1 MSDIPKKNDDSERA
15 SDIDLSIDL
24 NPDMYS
30 EENPLHAS
38 REKQYVYRAAEEFR
52 AAEDATAQ
60 ADSYAS
66 QENGSKG
73 FVTAKS
79 DGAMAGVFDW
89 VKCIVF
95 AIAIVV
101 VCLTFVF
108 RLVDVE
114 GTSMNDTLDTN
125 DKVIVTNMMY
135 TPHNN
140 DIVVISHGAE
150 YQKPI
155 IKRVIATEG
164 QTLQLDYENDR
175 IIVDGIVIEED
186 YIKGTTFSNRFGD
199 YAVPEVIPEGKVFV
213 LGDNRL
219 VSLDSRY
226 AQIGLI
232 DVKNVIGKAQ
242 FVAFPFNHIGYLY

>member
-1 MSDIPKKNDDSERA
+1 MSDISKKNNDSERA
-15 SDIDLSIDL
+15 SDIDLAMDI
-24 NPDMYS
+24 NPDLYS
-30 EENPLHAS
+30 AENAPQPG
-38 REKQYVYRAAEEFR
+38 REKFYVYRAAEEFK
-52 AAEDATAQ
+52 AAEEATAI
-60 ADSYAS
+60 ADDRAS
-66 QENGSKG
+66 KQDGSKG
-73 FVTAKS
+73 FVTAKA
-79 DGAMAGVFDW
+79 DGAMAGIYDW

-95 AIAIVV
+95 AISIVV

-114 GTSMNDTLDTN
+114 GTSMNDTLETN

-135 TPHNN
+135 TPRNN

-150 YQKPI
+150 YEKPI

-175 IIVDGIVIEED
+175 IIVDGIVIEEN

-199 YAVPEVIPEGKVFV
+199 YSVPEVIPEGKVFV

>member
-66 QENGSKG
+66 QEDGSKG

-114 GTSMNDTLDTN
+114 HVKSAE
-125 DKVIVTNMMY
+125 IPFY
-135 TPHNN
+135 FAF
-140 DIVVISHGAE
+140 SHGMVGLHSAGRKIVLAALLYSFPCE
-150 YQKPI
+150 YI
-155 IKRVIATEG
+155 SFGVE
-164 QTLQLDYENDR
+164 LL
-175 IIVDGIVIEED
+175 IIVFV
-186 YIKGTTFSNRFGD
+186 S
-199 YAVPEVIPEGKVFV
+199 IP
-213 LGDNRL
+213 DRL
-219 VSLDSRY
+219 VQMYFTCL
-226 AQIGLI
+226 
-232 DVKNVIGKAQ
+232 VK
-242 FVAFPFNHIGYLY
+242 HICFLH

>member
-1 MSDIPKKNDDSERA
+1 MTVLSDIPKKNNDSERA
-15 SDIDLSIDL
+15 SDIDLAMDI
-24 NPDMYS
+24 NPELYS
-30 EENPLHAS
+30 AANAS
-38 REKQYVYRAAEEFR
+38 HPSHDKFYVYRAAEE
-52 AAEDATAQ
+52 ATAKADDQ
-60 ADSYAS
+60 ASKQD
-66 QENGSKG
+66 GSKG
-73 FVTAKS
+73 FVTAKA
-79 DGAMAGVFDW
+79 DGAMAGVYDW

-114 GTSMNDTLDTN
+114 GTSMNDTLETN

-135 TPHNN
+135 TPRNN

-150 YQKPI
+150 YEKPI

-164 QTLQLDYENDR
+164 QTLQLDYEN
-175 IIVDGIVIEED
+175 
-186 YIKGTTFSNRFGD
+186 TFSNRFGD
-199 YAVPEVIPEGKVFV
+199 YSVPEVIPEGKVFV

-219 VSLDSRY
+219 VSLDSLY